1 MRYFITFLEGIVSFL
16 SPCML
21 PLLPVYLS
29 FFAPAGEK
37 GEGGRRSFPR
47 ALAFV
52 LGFTAVFCLL
62 GLFAGALGSLLTRYR
77 RVADLVCG
85 VLVIL
90 FGLGYLGL
98 IPLPFFKGRNDSR
111 PVTGILSAFVFGVIY
126 SVSLTPC
133 VGAFLGSALLLAS
146 TAGTAG
152 KGVLLLL
159 SYSLGLGLPFLLAA
173 LLLEQLS
180 AAFSF
185 IKRHYAVIDR
195 ICGLFLILVGAAM
208 ATGLLSRLMA
218 GFGG

>member
-1 MRYFITFLEGIVSFL
+1 MQVLLTFLEGVVSFL

-29 FFAPAGEK
+29 YFAPGGE
-37 GEGGRRSFPR
+37 EGGRHRSFPR

-52 LGFTAVFCLL
+52 LGFTVVFCLL
-62 GLFAGALGSLLTRYR
+62 GLFAGALGSLLVRHR
-77 RVADLVCG
+77 RAVDFVCG
-85 VLVIL
+85 ILVIL

-98 IPLPFFKGRNDSR
+98 FPLPFFKGMNGAH
-111 PVTGILSAFVFGVIY
+111 PVTGLLSAFVFGVIY

-152 KGVLLLL
+152 QGLVLLL
-159 SYSLGLGLPFLLAA
+159 SYSLGLGLPFLISA

-180 AAFSF
+180 SAFAF
-185 IKRHYAVIDR
+185 IKRHYTVLDR
-195 ICGLFLILVGAAM
+195 VCGGFLILIGAAM
-208 ATGLLSRLMA
+208 ACGLLSRLMA
-218 GFGG
+218 GIGG